1 VRVTRVRR
9 TRYLA
14 AAAPGS
20 SRNGCSVRLT
30 ASREGRF
37 LYGESTSPASPGLV
51 WLTVTEVTGPQA
63 VREAAALVAE
73 LARERSH
80 VTRALA
86 ASPDDEACAYCGLPV
101 FWRPDGYVDQGGG
114 RSCSAR
120 PAGRPST
127 FFGHEAVP

>member
-1 VRVTRVRR
+1 MRVTRVRR

-73 LARERSH
+73 LAR
-80 VTRALA
+80 
-86 ASPDDEACAYCGLPV
+86 
-101 FWRPDGYVDQGGG
+101 G
-114 RSCSAR
+114 RSQGAGLCQEPR
-120 PAGRPST
+120 CRRFAGRVRPLSGT
-127 FFGHEAVP
+127 RFRKCRRPNYRE